1 MLDKNLIKQTSEK
14 YLQDRP
20 DLFIVEVRVSK
31 NNVVEITLDGDK
43 GVKLEDCTSLSRLL
57 NKSFDRDKEDFELTV
72 MSSGL
77 GDYFSLPRQYNKN
90 IGENIEITDKEG
102 DVYSGILSK
111 TTETGIILTTKKNQE
126 GEEFLF
132 ENVEKARVII
142 NFNKRK

>member
-43 GVKLEDCTSLSRLL
+43 GVKIEDCTNLSRLL